1 MKKLILALLLIS
13 NICVASTVN
22 INGYNVHIEDR
33 KFYFLCISNYKWIQF
48 LEHGVGHN
56 NYYPS
61 GDPQQ
66 LFERYEGTSVPVRC
80 D

>member
-1 MKKLILALLLIS
+1 MKKLLLSLIF
-13 NICVASTVN
+13 IGIVANATTVN
-22 INGYNVHIEDR
+22 INGVNIKIEDR
-33 KFYFLCISNYKWIQF
+33 KFYYLCINNYKWIQF
-48 LEHGVGHN
+48 LEHSVGRD

-66 LFERYEGTSVPVRC
+66 LFERFAEASVPVRC